1 MAGGRHRGRGRNNNR
16 QRKQNKGPQTPP
28 DERLWRRVTQH
39 FGDDQWGQVWTGETI
54 AAWITE
60 KERLASQFRAD
71 PKAERAL
78 LSKVNEA
85 LAHGRKEATYIL
97 PDEDKAVRFRTKAS
111 LDTLETA
118 VSRWK
123 NFFSRHAGKGETPLH
138 GRPPLTADDA
148 SEADVAMYN
157 LLEDVWEAMLLGE
170 PLPEAYAL
178 DDQGCTTMQ
187 GFDLLREA
195 RKCAAVRSGL
205 RFREDEPAM
214 ALLLMQAGRWTTRE
228 LLDARLEGR
237 RRENRNPFP
246 RTY

>member
-39 FGDDQWGQVWTGETI
+39 FGEDQWQQTWTGESI
-54 AAWITE
+54 AAWITQ
-60 KERLASQFRAD
+60 KERLSGQFQAD

-118 VSRWK
+118 VNRWK
-123 NFFSRHAGKGETPLH
+123 NFFIRHAGKGETPLH
-138 GRPPLTADDA
+138 GRPPLTAQDA
-148 SEADVAMYN
+148 SQADVAMYN
-157 LLEDVWEAMLLGE
+157 LLEDVWKAMLLGE
-170 PLPEAYAL
+170 PLPGAYAL
-178 DDQGCTTMQ
+178 DDQG
-187 GFDLLREA
+187 LSLIHI
-195 RKCAAVRSGL
+195 
-205 RFREDEPAM
+205 
-214 ALLLMQAGRWTTRE
+214 
-228 LLDARLEGR
+228 
-237 RRENRNPFP
+237 
-246 RTY
+246 